1 LKNNN
6 ARHGE
11 EGKISETIRSGAA
24 AFSRTGTLSAED
36 RLRAGLI
43 MARLDRLPMSPT
55 LWRRVV
61 LLSLGGFFEF
71 YDLLFTGYIAP
82 GLVASGI
89 LTPTTPGLF
98 GTSGIAGFVAAFFSG
113 LFLGTLLFGF
123 AADRLGRRTI
133 FTLSLLWYTVASVIM
148 AFQTDAFGLNLWRFI
163 SGIGVGV
170 ELVTIDTYLAELVP
184 KSFRGRAFAYNQA
197 IQFMAVPVVAFLAWQ
212 LVPIAPLG
220 FEGWRWVVLIG
231 ALGAIFV
238 WWIRLRVPESPRWL
252 ATHGRLDEADA
263 IVTEFE
269 RRAEA
274 ETGAKLP
281 FVSAPALEAPR
292 GRFAEIWQGSYLSR
306 TVMMILFNIFQ
317 AVGFY
322 GFANWVPT
330 LLIAQGI
337 EVTRSLQYT
346 FIIAIA
352 APFGPLLGALLADR
366 FERKYLLASVALGV
380 GVFGLFFSQM
390 QAAVLLVLFG
400 VLVTLSNNAMS
411 FLYHAYQAEVY
422 PTRIRALAVGF
433 VYSWSRLSTVFSA
446 FVIAFILGN
455 FGPTGVFT
463 FIAGSMLIAALS
475 ILLLGPKVNNRSLE
489 AISQ

>member
-1 LKNNN
+1 MYGP
-6 ARHGE
+6 AE
-11 EGKISETIRSGAA
+11 
-24 AFSRTGTLSAED
+24 TLSAED

-43 MARLDRLPMSPT
+43 AARLDRLPMSGT
-55 LWRRVV
+55 LWRRVL

-98 GTSGIAGFVAAFFSG
+98 GTTGIAGFVAAFFSG
-113 LFLGTLLFGF
+113 LFIGTMLFSI

-184 KSFRGRAFAYNQA
+184 KSHRGRAFAINQT

-212 LVPIAPLG
+212 LVPIAPFGL
-220 FEGWRWVVLIG
+220 EGWRWVVLIG
-231 ALGAIFV
+231 ALGAVFV

-252 ATHGRLDEADA
+252 ATHGRLDEAERVVA
-263 IVTEFE
+263 ELE

-274 ETGAKLP
+274 ETRTKLP
-281 FVSAPALEAPR
+281 YVSAPALEAPR
-292 GRFAEIWQGSYLSR
+292 GRFGEIFEGAYRSR

-337 EVTRSLQYT
+337 EITRSLEYT
-346 FIIAIA
+346 FIIALA

-366 FERKYLLASVALGV
+366 FERKYLLAAVALGV

-390 QAAVLLVLFG
+390 RVA
-400 VLVTLSNNAMS
+400 
-411 FLYHAYQAEVY
+411 
-422 PTRIRALAVGF
+422 ALADPFRRAGDLVEQRD
-433 VYSWSRLSTVFSA
+433 VVPLSRLSGRGLSHAHPRGRGRLRLFVEPVVHGVQRLHHRLHSRA
-446 FVIAFILGN
+446 FRR
-455 FGPTGVFT
+455 TRGVYLHRRQHGRGG
-463 FIAGSMLIAALS
+463 AVHPAARPQ
-475 ILLLGPKVNNRSLE
+475 G
-489 AISQ
+489 Q

>member
-1 LKNNN
+1 MSD
-6 ARHGE
+6 A
-11 EGKISETIRSGAA
+11 IRSSATDRGVA
-24 AFSRTGTLSAED
+24 TLSAED

-43 MARLDRLPMSPT
+43 AARLDRLPMSRT
-55 LWRRVV
+55 LWTRVL

-98 GTSGIAGFVAAFFSG
+98 GTTGIAGFVAAFFSG
-113 LFLGTLLFGF
+113 LFIGTMLFSV

-148 AFQTDAFGLNLWRFI
+148 AFQTDSFGLNLWRFI

-220 FEGWRWVVLIG
+220 LEGWRWVVLIG
-231 ALGAIFV
+231 ALGAVCV

-252 ATHGRLDEADA
+252 AAHGRLDEADR
-263 IVTEFE
+263 ILSELE

-281 FVSAPALEAPR
+281 VASPPALEAPR
-292 GRFAEIWQGSYLSR
+292 GRFAEIWQGTYLSR
-306 TVMMILFNIFQ
+306 TVMMIVFNIFQ

-337 EVTRSLQYT
+337 AVTQSLQYT
-346 FIIAIA
+346 FVIALA

-390 QAAVLLVLFG
+390 RVAVLLILFG

-422 PTRIRALAVGF
+422 PTRIRAMAVGF

-446 FVIAFILGN
+446 FVIAFILGR
-455 FGPTGVFT
+455 FGAPGVFA

-475 ILLLGPKVNNRSLE
+475 ILLLGPKVNHRSLE
-489 AISQ
+489 AISH